1 MKYQKVLNLLNEVN
15 DPKFMTRKWNIFND
29 KSNVKY
35 GVGNEI
41 NYNTDVLNLI
51 FVITTLLKIQ

>member
-15 DPKFMTRKWNIFND
+15 DPKFMTRKWNIFNNN
-29 KSNVKY
+29 SNVKY

-51 FVITTLLKIQ
+51 FVITTLLKI